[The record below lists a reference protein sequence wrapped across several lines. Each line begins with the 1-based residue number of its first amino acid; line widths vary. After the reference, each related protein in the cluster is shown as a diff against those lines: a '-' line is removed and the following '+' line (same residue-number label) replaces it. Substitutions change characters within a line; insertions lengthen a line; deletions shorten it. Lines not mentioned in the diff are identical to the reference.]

1 MEDKYKWLRQY
12 AKPCMKQG
20 QNLEELP
27 NIKTIEGF
35 LKGDY
40 SREKVLDYF
49 MTIHNLRALRNKN
62 YVHLLIP
69 YEVMSTEEHCVT
81 GAIREPFFQEL
92 PIPLCNISFGDNKL
106 NKARDSG
113 IIISRDRV
121 LLSHFSELVDSCSHE
136 ELEKY
141 HYLYAQELV
150 LK

>member
-12 AKPCMKQG
+12 AKPCAKQG

-27 NIKTIEGF
+27 NIKTIEEF
-35 LKGDY
+35 LRGDY

-49 MTIHNLRALRNKN
+49 MTIHNLRTLKHRN
-62 YVHLLIP
+62 YIHLLIP
-69 YEVMSTEEHCVT
+69 HEVMSIEEDCVT

-92 PIPLCNISFGDNKL
+92 PIPLCNISFSNDKI
-106 NKARDSG
+106 NKARNSG
-113 IIISRDRV
+113 IVIDSKRV
-121 LLSHFSELVDSCSHE
+121 LLFHFLELVDSCSPE

-141 HYLYAQELV
+141 NYLYAQRLV